1 MTAALLLAVSL
12 AVGGYAVWAVAHP
25 RRCGAPGP
33 GRQPCVRR
41 QHRGTDHETTSGVG
55 WSGVWH
61 G

>member
-1 MTAALLLAVSL
+1 MTGWLFLAAALVA
-12 AVGGYAVWAVAHP
+12 GYTVWAVKHP

-33 GRQPCVRR
+33 GRMPCTRR
-41 QHRGTDHETTSGVG
+41 QHRGHDHRTAANVG